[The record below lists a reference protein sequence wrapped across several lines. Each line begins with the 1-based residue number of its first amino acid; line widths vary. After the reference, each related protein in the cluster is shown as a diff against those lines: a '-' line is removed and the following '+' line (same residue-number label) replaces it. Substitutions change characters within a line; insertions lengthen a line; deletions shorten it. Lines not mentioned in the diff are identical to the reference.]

1 MASLIPFCA
10 PAQTHTKKTLH
21 QGAARISYRVG
32 IHPKN
37 VKHLREAECPSPS
50 AAANTPKPSETALPR
65 LLSIPRCSSGV
76 FFELFRFPP
85 IRHRPA
91 ETTGSNVNPREAAKQ
106 QETFHWPHKDLLDVD
121 QLTQEEL
128 FHLLDTA
135 ANLHEINSRPVKK
148 VPILKGKSVV
158 LFFAEPS
165 TRTKTSFDMAGK
177 RLSAD
182 TFGLAKSGSS
192 LQKGESMKDTA
203 LTLQAMNP
211 DVIVI
216 RHSSSGAAQFLA
228 ERLHCGVVNAGDGWH
243 AHPTQALLDAFSL
256 RQVWGHDRNAF
267 KGKNLLILGDCAHSR
282 VCRSNVLLLTKLGVN
297 VSLCAPRTL
306 LPAGV
311 DNWPVTVYTD
321 SKKAVRDMD
330 AVMCLRLQLERQQ
343 AGLLPDLREYSKRFC
358 LTPAHME
365 LAKPGAH
372 IMHPGPILRG
382 LDVSDALADSAQ
394 SLILDQVSAGVSVRM
409 AVLYLLATRPDIR
422 DNL

>member
-1 MASLIPFCA
+1 M
-10 PAQTHTKKTLH
+10 
-21 QGAARISYRVG
+21 
-32 IHPKN
+32 
-37 VKHLREAECPSPS
+37 
-50 AAANTPKPSETALPR
+50 
-65 LLSIPRCSSGV
+65 
-76 FFELFRFPP
+76 
-85 IRHRPA
+85 
-91 ETTGSNVNPREAAKQ
+91 Q

-121 QLTQEEL
+121 QLTQDEL

-165 TRTKTSFDMAGK
+165 TKTSFDMAGK

-216 RHSSSGAAQFLA
+216 RHSSSGAARFLA

-256 RQVWGHDRNAF
+256 RQVWGGERDAF

-282 VCRSNVLLLTKLGVN
+282 VCRSNVLLLNKLGVN

-311 DNWPVTVYTD
+311 DNWPVTV
-321 SKKAVRDMD
+321 
-330 AVMCLRLQLERQQ
+330 
-343 AGLLPDLREYSKRFC
+343 SKRFC

-365 LAKPGAH
+365 LAKPGAK

-382 LDVSDALADSAQ
+382 LDVSDDLADTPQ
-394 SLILDQVSAGVSVRM
+394 SLILDQVAAGVSVRM
-409 AVLYLLATRPDIR
+409 AVLYLLATRPDIK
-422 DNL
+422 DNPEGER

>member
-1 MASLIPFCA
+1 M
-10 PAQTHTKKTLH
+10 
-21 QGAARISYRVG
+21 
-32 IHPKN
+32 
-37 VKHLREAECPSPS
+37 
-50 AAANTPKPSETALPR
+50 
-65 LLSIPRCSSGV
+65 
-76 FFELFRFPP
+76 
-85 IRHRPA
+85 
-91 ETTGSNVNPREAAKQ
+91 Q

-256 RQVWGHDRNAF
+256 LQVWGHDRNAF

-358 LTPAHME
+358 LTTAHME
-365 LAKPGAH
+365 LARPGAH

-382 LDVSDALADSAQ
+382 LDVSDALADSSTVADPRSGFRRGFGSYGR
-394 SLILDQVSAGVSVRM
+394 SLSARHPSRHQGQPLTTEIADVLSSYQKRPLSGRLRGPARRRRQG
-409 AVLYLLATRPDIR
+409 AVPRRFHQCARRRRNRGCRRENPVPELY
-422 DNL
+422 